1 MTTTHRRDV
10 LIALNLC
17 PDLSRAA
24 ICVLGGYVEQWI
36 DSPSSAAL
44 RSLAR
49 RLAVPS
55 EHLAIGRTLLRHA
68 HDTANRELERAR
80 SLNVDIVSRFDA
92 SYPAALLHL
101 DLPPPVI
108 YRRGHLLG
116 QPGLAVVGSRAATR
130 YGIEA
135 AGSLACEV
143 SAAGVTIVSGM
154 ARGID
159 AAAHQGAL
167 SAIGGH
173 TVGILGC
180 GIDVPYPRGHR
191 ALAASVTDRGALLSE
206 FGLGV
211 EPRPWHFPVRNR
223 LIAALS
229 AGTLVVEAAARS
241 GSLITARLALEL
253 GREVFAVPGRIFDR
267 KSIGP
272 NTLIRDGAIPV
283 QQPRDLLEVLLPSQQ
298 ARPAETEATT
308 SAPVAIP
315 PPGGAAGRIVAAIP
329 AGGSVAPEE
338 LATLVDLPIDRL
350 LSELLELELA
360 GWVRREPGPLFKRG
374 KSGP

>member
-1 MTTTHRRDV
+1 METADHRST

-24 ICVLGGYVEQWI
+24 ICALGGCVEHWMQ
-36 DSPSSAAL
+36 SPSGAAL

-49 RLAVPS
+49 RLAIPS
-55 EHLAIGRTLLRHA
+55 EHLAVAKTLVRHA
-68 HDTANRELERAR
+68 HDTAIRELQRAQAAKVEIITR
-80 SLNVDIVSRFDA
+80 SDP
-92 SYPAALLHL
+92 SYPAELLQL
-101 DLPPPVI
+101 DLPPPVL
-108 YRRGHLLG
+108 YLRGQLV
-116 QPGLAVVGSRAATR
+116 QRPRLAVVGSRAATR

-135 AGSLACEV
+135 AGSLASELAV
-143 SAAGVTIVSGM
+143 AGITIVSGM

-167 SAIGGH
+167 SAVAGR
-173 TVGILGC
+173 TVAVLGC
-180 GIDVPYPRGHR
+180 GVDVPYPRGHR
-191 ALAASVTDRGALLSE
+191 ALAARIADRGALVSE
-206 FGLGV
+206 FGFGV

-267 KSIGP
+267 KAIGP
-272 NTLIRDGAIPV
+272 NTLIRDGATPV
-283 QQPRDLLEVLLPSQQ
+283 QQPRDVLEALVP
-298 ARPAETEATT
+298 ARTAEDTGAQSNSPNVIPA
-308 SAPVAIP
+308 
-315 PPGGAAGRIVAAIP
+315 PGGSAGRIVAALPPGDAI
-329 AGGSVAPEE
+329 SPED
-338 LATLVDLPIDRL
+338 LARALDLPIDRL

-360 GWVRREPGPLFKRG
+360 GWVRREPGPMFRRSANG
-374 KSGP
+374 E